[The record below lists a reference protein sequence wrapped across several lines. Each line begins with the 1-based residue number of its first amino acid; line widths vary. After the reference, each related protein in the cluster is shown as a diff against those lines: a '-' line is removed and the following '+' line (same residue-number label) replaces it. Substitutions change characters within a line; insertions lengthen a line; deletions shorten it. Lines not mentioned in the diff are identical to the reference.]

1 MKETQQDISAWA
13 LRLSQGDLAVRS
25 EIKSAVAKSSKDGLL
40 HLLFGYALAA
50 DGELEEAVTHF
61 ATAYE
66 LNPELK
72 QAIRISTEISIRRGD
87 YEGADAS
94 LSHLEE
100 LIPTSFPAYYLRAR
114 LEFEKPD
121 GDIPLARQA
130 LDKAIALPATSIRK
144 GDRALLYEL
153 RAKIFRRD
161 GQIEAAIAALSKAAR
176 LNPGNEELLTLLG
189 SMYFSRNEYDPALIQ
204 IRQLEKDGKT
214 TPQLLV
220 LKADCYVRMGQREK
234 AVSIIKEAK
243 TKFPKSRALLL
254 FEGDLLTEDRNY
266 NGAEKSYE
274 AAIALEPNDV
284 GIQLKLANLLWP
296 NRKLKRLKRFWN
308 PD

>member
-1 MKETQQDISAWA
+1 MP
-13 LRLSQGDLAVRS
+13 LPRG
-25 EIKSAVAKSSKDGLL
+25 SKDGLL

-189 SMYFSRNEYDPALIQ
+189 SMYFSRNEYDPALMQ

-243 TKFPKSRALLL
+243 TKFPKSRVLL

-266 NGAEKSYE
+266 NGAEKSMKPR
-274 AAIALEPNDV
+274 L
-284 GIQLKLANLLWP
+284 LLNLMMWVSNSSWQIYSWP

>member
-1 MKETQQDISAWA
+1 M
-13 LRLSQGDLAVRS
+13 
-25 EIKSAVAKSSKDGLL
+25 L

-144 GDRALLYEL
+144 GDRAFLYEL

-189 SMYFSRNEYDPALIQ
+189 SMYFSRNEYDPALMQ
-204 IRQLEKDGKT
+204 IGSWRRTGK
-214 TPQLLV
+214 PRHN
-220 LKADCYVRMGQREK
+220 CW
-234 AVSIIKEAK
+234 S
-243 TKFPKSRALLL
+243 
-254 FEGDLLTEDRNY
+254 
-266 NGAEKSYE
+266 
-274 AAIALEPNDV
+274 
-284 GIQLKLANLLWP
+284 
-296 NRKLKRLKRFWN
+296 
-308 PD
+308 